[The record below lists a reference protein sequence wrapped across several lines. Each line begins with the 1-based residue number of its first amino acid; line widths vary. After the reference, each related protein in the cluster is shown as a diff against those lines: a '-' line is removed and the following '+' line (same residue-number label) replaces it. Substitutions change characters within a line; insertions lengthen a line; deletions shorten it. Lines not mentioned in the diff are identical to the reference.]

1 MMKMKSCNICFILI
15 LFAPFW
21 LTGQQSRPVINFV
34 EKEYDFGTF
43 RESDGIVSHDF
54 TFSNTGKVPLII
66 QDVKASCGCTTPQWT
81 KEPVLPGK
89 TGIIRVSYN
98 PKSRPG
104 SFNKTIQVNS
114 NADMPSVTLAVQGVV
129 IPVDQ
134 VEAVYKYTAG
144 QLRLQTIYAAFG
156 EVYKG
161 ATAEY
166 SIKVMNTATDK
177 SARLSFRQLP
187 QHLKATMDP
196 EIIEPQQ
203 EGRIVLEYISALQKD
218 WDYVVD
224 RIDLLINGQPVSGNR
239 ISITA
244 NIKENFTSLTAED
257 LSKAP
262 AVEFDQTSFNFG
274 TITSDQVVEHIF
286 KLTNHGNSDLIIRK
300 VSASCGCT
308 AVRPVKDL
316 VGPGESTEI
325 KAAFNAAGREGSQ
338 KKAITVITNDPKRS
352 KTILWINAIVTKP
365 ESDTSKP

>member
-1 MMKMKSCNICFILI
+1 MKSYTICFILI
-15 LFAPFW
+15 LLTPFRII
-21 LTGQQSRPVINFV
+21 GQQSRPVIHFV

-43 RESDGIVSHDF
+43 RESEGNVIHDF
-54 TFSNTGKVPLII
+54 TFTNTGKVPLII
-66 QDVKASCGCTTPQWT
+66 NDVKASCGCTTPQWT

-89 TGIIRVSYN
+89 TGIIRISYN

-134 VEAVYKYTAG
+134 VEVAYKYTAG

-161 ATAEY
+161 DTADF
-166 SIKVMNTATDK
+166 SIKVMNTSMDK

-187 QHLKATMDP
+187 QHLRVTMVP
-196 EIIEPQQ
+196 EVIEPQQ
-203 EGRIVLEYISALQKD
+203 EGRIVIEYLSSVQKD
-218 WDYVVD
+218 WDYAVD

-244 NIKENFTSLTAED
+244 NIRENFAGFTADD

-262 AVEFDQTSFNFG
+262 VVTFDQTSFNFG
-274 TITSDQVVEHIF
+274 TITSDQVVEHPF
-286 KLTNHGNSDLIIRK
+286 RLTNQGSSDLIIRK

-308 AVRPVKDL
+308 AARPVKEII
-316 VGPGESTEI
+316 GPGESTEI
-325 KAAFNAAGREGSQ
+325 KASFNAAGREGSQ

-352 KTILWINAIVTKP
+352 KSILWINGIVSKP
-365 ESDTSKP
+365 ENSASKP

>member
-1 MMKMKSCNICFILI
+1 MKIHLVCFILI

-21 LTGQQSRPVINFV
+21 LMGQQSRPVINFV

-43 RESDGIVSHDF
+43 RESEGIVNHDF
-54 TFSNTGKVPLII
+54 TFENTGKVPLII
-66 QDVKASCGCTTPQWT
+66 HDVKASCGCTTPEWT

-89 TGIIRVSYN
+89 TGNIRVSYN

-104 SFNKTIQVNS
+104 SFNKTVQVNS
-114 NADMPSVTLAVQGVV
+114 NADVPSVTLVIQGVV

-134 VEAVYKYTAG
+134 VEVVYKYTAG
-144 QLRLQTIYAAFG
+144 QIRLQTIYAAFG

-161 ATAEY
+161 ITAEY
-166 SIKVMNTATDK
+166 TINVMNTSMDK
-177 SARLSFRQLP
+177 SARLTFRQLP
-187 QHLKATMDP
+187 QHLKVTMVP
-196 EIIEPQQ
+196 AVIEPQQ
-203 EGRIVLEYISALQKD
+203 EGRITIEYLSALQKD

-224 RIDLLINGQPVSGNR
+224 RIDLLVNGQTVTGNR

-244 NIKENFTSLTAED
+244 NIRENFTSLTADD

-262 AVEFDQTSFNFG
+262 VAEFDQTTFNFG
-274 TITSDQVVEHIF
+274 TITSDQVVEHVF
-286 KLTNHGNSDLIIRK
+286 KLTNQGISELLIRK

-308 AVRPVKDL
+308 AARPVKEI

-325 KAAFNAAGREGSQ
+325 KASFNAAGREGSQ

-352 KTILWINAIVTKP
+352 KTILWINGVVTKP
-365 ESDTSKP
+365 ESGTSKP